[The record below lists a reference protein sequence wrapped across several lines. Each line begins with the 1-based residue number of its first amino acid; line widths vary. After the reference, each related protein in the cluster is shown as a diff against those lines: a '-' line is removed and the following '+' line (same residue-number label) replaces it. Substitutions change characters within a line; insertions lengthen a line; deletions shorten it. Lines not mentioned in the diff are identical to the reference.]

1 MKIKKPFNETVV
13 GKILIKII
21 LPIFLKKQKFI
32 KTDQDRKNIDDIV
45 DRL

>member
-1 MKIKKPFNETVV
+1 MKNKKPFNETVV

-21 LPIFLKKQKFI
+21 FPMLVKKQKFI